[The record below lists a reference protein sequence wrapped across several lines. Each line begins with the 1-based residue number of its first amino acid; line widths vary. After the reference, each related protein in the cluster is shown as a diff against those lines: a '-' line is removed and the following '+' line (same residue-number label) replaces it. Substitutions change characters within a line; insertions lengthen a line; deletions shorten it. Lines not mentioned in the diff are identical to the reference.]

1 MTNSSTSSDG
11 TRSETFPAVHT
22 TSSYRVSSACSAAT
36 RSRVAAT
43 ACCTAS
49 GSSVSTSCSPPP
61 CPGRA
66 ILPSTAEPAVVCP
79 VTVLSPR
86 QSWRHTHSNQVCA
99 FEPACSQVRMRKPG
113 SDARASAAP
122 SCQLF
127 RCLENWRCAV
137 IGSIS
142 NTGQRLAADPLQPA
156 HHIVAAT
163 AEVVVQLGVL
173 RIQLVVS
180 SLGPRV
186 GLVGADY
193 PGAHRLTGHLHVR
206 VGACGHRCMDRRPER
221 RALGGDDRDRKST
234 RLNSSHVAISYAVF
248 CLKKKIMLDNL
259 LEAAKCSTERGWRGE
274 EDML

>member
-61 CPGRA
+61 CPGRF
-66 ILPSTAEPAVVCP
+66 IRLSTAEPAVVCP

-163 AEVVVQLGVL
+163 AEVV
-173 RIQLVVS
+173 
-180 SLGPRV
+180 
-186 GLVGADY
+186 
-193 PGAHRLTGHLHVR
+193 
-206 VGACGHRCMDRRPER
+206 
-221 RALGGDDRDRKST
+221 DRKST

-248 CLKKKIMLDNL
+248 CLQKKNISCDQAALGHLDCTGPMTYHHHPNCVRTRIGVL
-259 LEAAKCSTERGWRGE
+259 KEQ
-274 EDML
+274 D